1 MKALCRIALLAVAPL
16 ALGCGPGK
24 SGTPVGVAGPAERDE
39 RDQSPGSAAAAP
51 REQVE
56 NPQYKSWATFPKGTT
71 VVLRSVTRADGHP
84 AVTTTT
90 RTYTLLDLT
99 DAEAVIEMRART
111 QRYDGVEINNP
122 PEKLTVPK
130 RIALPPGV
138 SKTEFEKPAGG
149 DEQGEETVTV
159 GGKEYKTR
167 FSRSRGRNEA
177 GEVLGQVWSSDA
189 VPGGLVKS
197 VTRTPG
203 VGKTTTI
210 ELVEVKT
217 P

>member
-24 SGTPVGVAGPAERDE
+24 SGTPAGVEGPT
-39 RDQSPGSAAAAP
+39 AAAP

-56 NPQYKSWATFPKGTT
+56 NPQYTSWAAFPKGTT
-71 VVLRSVTRADGHP
+71 VILRSETRADGHP

-90 RTYTLLDLT
+90 KTYTLLTLT

-111 QRYDGVEINNP
+111 QRYDGAEINNP

-138 SKTEFEKPAGG
+138 SKAEFEKPAGG
-149 DEQGEETVTV
+149 DEHGEETVTV
-159 GGKEYKTR
+159 GGKEYKAR